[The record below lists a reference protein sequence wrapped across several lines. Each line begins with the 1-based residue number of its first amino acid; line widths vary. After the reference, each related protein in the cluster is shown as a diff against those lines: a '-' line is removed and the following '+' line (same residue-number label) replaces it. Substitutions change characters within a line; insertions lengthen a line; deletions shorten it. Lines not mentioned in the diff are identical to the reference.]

1 MILLKNGKNSKN
13 EYMSL
18 LIKGSKIDKIFR
30 QKEEVDYIK
39 DGIQVIEL
47 NGKLILPG
55 IIDPHTHM
63 RDPGFTMKE
72 DFIAGSRACAK
83 GGITT
88 FIDMP
93 NTNPPTVTHE
103 SLLQKK
109 ILAKQK
115 SIVNYGFHFGGSR
128 SGNVNEIKKVVKNK
142 LASSVKIFLNVSTG
156 DMLVEDN
163 EILNNIFENSE
174 LVLVHAENE
183 MIDKAAE
190 LAKKYKKKLYVC
202 HISSKNEMER
212 VIKYKKDSINNGY
225 KIYAEVTP
233 HHLFMNESNMV
244 ESEKSK
250 KLLRMKPELK
260 TRVDNEYLWNALIN
274 GYIDAIGTDHAP
286 HLLEEKEKSTVF
298 GIPGVETS
306 LALMIDAYNKNKISI
321 NLIEKLMS
329 TNIAKIFKLKNKGIL
344 EVGFDADITVV
355 DTDYKW
361 TVKNEHIE
369 SKCGWSPFENYELKG
384 KNYMTIVNGSI
395 VYIDGKFDMTVK
407 GDDINEQRL

>member
-1 MILLKNGKNSKN
+1 
-13 EYMSL
+13 
-18 LIKGSKIDKIFR
+18 
-30 QKEEVDYIK
+30 
-39 DGIQVIEL
+39 
-47 NGKLILPG
+47 
-55 IIDPHTHM
+55 
-63 RDPGFTMKE
+63 
-72 DFIAGSRACAK
+72 
-83 GGITT
+83 
-88 FIDMP
+88 
-93 NTNPPTVTHE
+93 
-103 SLLQKK
+103 
-109 ILAKQK
+109 
-115 SIVNYGFHFGGSR
+115 
-128 SGNVNEIKKVVKNK
+128 
-142 LASSVKIFLNVSTG
+142 
-156 DMLVEDN
+156 
-163 EILNNIFENSE
+163 
-174 LVLVHAENE
+174 
-183 MIDKAAE
+183 
-190 LAKKYKKKLYVC
+190 
-202 HISSKNEMER
+202 MER